1 MAYKGTTECFDT
13 GKVLIGCK
21 YNPGYQ
27 KHAMTEESFFLQ
39 KLLLDKKPRDADKAD
54 RIVITVCL
62 AVAIVLPL
70 AAYLFNWK
78 LGG

>member
-1 MAYKGTTECFDT
+1 MAYKGTAECFDT

-21 YNPGYQ
+21 YNPGYE

-39 KLLLDKKPRDADKAD
+39 KLLLNKPRNADKAD
-54 RIVITVCL
+54 RMVLTACLVI
-62 AVAIVLPL
+62 AIALPL
-70 AAYLFNWK
+70 AAYVFNWK